1 MYIVEWLEGHEVSKS
16 VFNTYIEAED
26 FAYFLK
32 QCNITVVSL
41 YQAF

>member
-16 VFNTYIEAED
+16 VFNTYKEAED
-26 FAYFLK
+26 FAFSLM
-32 QCNITVVSL
+32 QSNLVVVSL